1 MLFDLA
7 FEGGGVRGVAF
18 LGALEALAD
27 NGHEFDRLM
36 GTSVGGLTAA
46 LLATGHDVGSLREQ
60 MFDAQSGRLAIA
72 GALAPY
78 PPFKQDEI
86 SESATRELL
95 RELDFPFIPN
105 LLEGASDEVL
115 AQVLLSRDRLHDLFS
130 VVEHMGVRQD
140 AGYVTWL
147 SDLFNTH
154 AAGEDWAAMGL
165 ADLFRRTGRSLTVVA
180 SDITTRSMLVLNHS
194 TAPDLPLKWA
204 VRMSTSVPFLFPPVI
219 WQAEWG
225 HYRKR
230 RLHGH
235 YIVDGALLSQFP
247 LEFFLSTQTELLEIM
262 GERKAGNNVL
272 GLLLDES
279 RPAAGINPAESANK
293 RLFDSVPGIK
303 LSRMLY
309 NTLLSNSSRSAV
321 SPLESHIIR
330 LPVMGVD
337 PYAFEATQEE
347 LLPVIN
353 AAYNAAQDLLHGW
366 EKDPRTLLSPFEQ
379 QYAHIVAEKFVVGG
393 DYYSIGDIVG
403 SEGIAIGEDAA
414 VEIKRVTGQ

>member
-46 LLATGHDVGSLREQ
+46 LLATGHDVNSLREQ

-78 PPFKQDEI
+78 PPFTREEI
-86 SESATRELL
+86 GESATRELL
-95 RELDFPFIPN
+95 RELDFPFLPN
-105 LLEGASDEVL
+105 LVEGASDELL
-115 AQVLLSRDRLHDLFS
+115 AQALMNRDRFHDLFS
-130 VVEHMGVRQD
+130 IVEHMGVRQD
-140 AGYVTWL
+140 AGYLTWL
-147 SDLFNTH
+147 SALFNVH
-154 AAGEDWAAMGL
+154 AGGEDWAAMGL
-165 ADLFRRTGRSLTVVA
+165 ADLFLRTGRSLTVIG
-180 SDITTRSMLVLNHS
+180 SDISTGSMLVLNHS
-194 TAPDLPLKWA
+194 TAPNLPLKWA
-204 VRMSTSVPFLFPPVI
+204 LRMTTSVPFLFPPVA

-225 HYRKR
+225 LYRKR
-230 RLHGH
+230 RLQGH

-247 LEFFLSTQTELLEIM
+247 LEFFLSTQTEILEIM

-279 RPAAGINPAESANK
+279 RSVAGISSTASARK
-293 RLFDSVPGIK
+293 QQFDKVPGVK
-303 LSRMLY
+303 LSRLLY

-330 LPVMGVD
+330 LPVMGID
-337 PYAFEATQEE
+337 PYAFEITQEE

-353 AAYNAAQDLLHGW
+353 AAYNVTQDLLHGW
-366 EKDPRTLLSPFEQ
+366 EKDPRSLLSPFEQ

-393 DYYSIGDIVG
+393 DYYSIGDIVD
-403 SEGIAIGEDAA
+403 SSGIAIGEDAE
-414 VEIKRVTGQ
+414 VEIKRVNGE